1 MLHVSEVAEGFELK
15 VWIERNDKV
24 LAGILLLK
32 PNLHNI
38 NSRVLVGLPQRR
50 PAAREHVPGAGAVE
64 LPEPAERWQVFA
76 LCGSARHVMIK

>member
-50 PAAREHVPGAGAVE
+50 PAAREHVPGSGAVE
-64 LPEPAERWQVFA
+64 PPEPAEQVP
-76 LCGSARHVMIK
+76 LYGSAGHVMIK